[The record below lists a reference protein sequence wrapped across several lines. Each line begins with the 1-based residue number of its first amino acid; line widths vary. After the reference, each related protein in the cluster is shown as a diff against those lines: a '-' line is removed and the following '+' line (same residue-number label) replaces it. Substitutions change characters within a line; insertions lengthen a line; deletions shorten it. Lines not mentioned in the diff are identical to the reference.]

1 MIAGLFEGLH
11 LTMRDVAYALTPLVI
26 AFICF
31 QLFML
36 KLPKRQIIKIAK
48 GIVMTYFGLVLFLQG
63 VNIGFMPAG
72 DSLGMAL
79 GDLDYNWILVP
90 IGFILGFAVI
100 MAEPTVMVLVDQV
113 EEASSGHINRKIM
126 LYTLCIGVA
135 VAVALAMVRVLL
147 GISIWYFIVPG
158 YIIALVLSKFSSP
171 DFVAIAF
178 DSGAAATGPMTVTF
192 ILAMT
197 VGVAKQIPGRNP
209 LMDGFGLVCL
219 VALAPTLAIL
229 ILGFIYRRKEA
240 KMNE

>member
-1 MIAGLFEGLH
+1 
-11 LTMRDVAYALTPLVI
+11 
-26 AFICF
+26 
-31 QLFML
+31 
-36 KLPKRQIIKIAK
+36 
-48 GIVMTYFGLVLFLQG
+48 VLFLHG
-63 VNIGFMPAG
+63 VHVGFMPAG

-100 MAEPTVMVLVDQV
+100 LAEPTVMVLVDQV

-126 LYTLCIGVA
+126 LYTLCFGVA
-135 VAVALAMVRVLL
+135 VAVALAMLRVLL
-147 GISIWYFIVPG
+147 GISIWYFVVPG
-158 YIIALVLSKFSSP
+158 YVIALVLSKFSSP

-209 LMDGFGLVCL
+209 LMDGFGLVAL

-229 ILGFIYRRKEA
+229 ILGFIYKRKEE